1 MSPEEL
7 TMIADLAVAKGLD
20 AEHFDEQT
28 LILRDPRS
36 RDPSKNYAVVTLRAA
51 FDTVLRET
59 LGKMGARA

>member
-7 TMIADLAVAKGLD
+7 QMIADLAVAKGLD
-20 AEHFDEQT
+20 AEMFDEQT

-36 RDPSKNYAVVTLRAA
+36 RNPAKNYAVVTLHAT

-59 LGKMGARA
+59 LGKMGGPA